1 MATGAWTFS
10 MDADTVKERNKKG
23 HFDYFDKE
31 KKQGMSN
38 ALFFDSCP
46 QPGPLA
52 VPLSPLAPAMDLCGF
67 AKLMVAL

>member
-38 ALFFDSCP
+38 PCFLTPEPS
-46 QPGPLA
+46 PGPL
-52 VPLSPLAPAMDLCGF
+52 PCP
-67 AKLMVAL
+67 